1 MSVPISDRPLEKV
14 KEEVIDQLILNYS
27 HGEIS
32 ADAFERR
39 LDQAYACEDQADLH
53 ALTADLPLQ
62 TDPRY
67 QAEKLSCTQPKFTA
81 STESNAQLT
90 ITSILSSDTRSGAWT
105 VPKDIY
111 IKNYSGSVTLDF
123 RNAVFTHPNVNIY
136 IDCILGSDEFIVPD
150 NIDVTTST
158 KNILG
163 SVNSDKTSL
172 ASITTSG
179 QRPHLHIQGRV
190 ILGSVDVT
198 MKQSMKQSLKQFA
211 DHLKD
216 LFSDDS
222 SDKKSH

>member
-1 MSVPISDRPLEKV
+1 MSVPTSDRPLEKV

-39 LDQAYACEDQADLH
+39 LDQAYACDAPDDLT

-67 QAEKLSCTQPKFTA
+67 QAEKLSCVQPKFTA
-81 STESNAQLT
+81 STENNAQLN
-90 ITSILSSDTRSGAWT
+90 ITSILSSDNRSGAWV

-123 RNAVFTHPNVNIY
+123 RNAVFTHPNVTIH
-136 IDCILGSDEFIVPD
+136 IDCILGSDAFIVPD

-163 SVNSDKTSL
+163 SVNSDKSSL
-172 ASITTSG
+172 ENVTVTG
-179 QRPHLHIQGRV
+179 QRPHLHIKGRV

-216 LFSDDS
+216 LFDDQS
-222 SDKKSH
+222 KRNKSH